1 MSLLS
6 VNNLVTSFAIR
17 NASLEA
23 VSDISFS
30 VEEGETLG
38 IVGESGCGKSTT
50 GFSIMRLLP
59 NNGRISSGSIEF
71 GGRDLVSIS
80 EKQMRGIRGNE
91 IALIPQ
97 DPMTSLNPLLRIGT
111 QIGEAV
117 RIHNGASKREA
128 LARAVEVLKMVE
140 MPNPEERI
148 HQYPHEL
155 SGGLRQ
161 RAIIAMALACN
172 PKILIADEPTTALDV
187 TIQAQILD
195 ILDTIREKQ
204 GMAMILITHDMGVI
218 ASRADRVAVMYAGKK
233 IEETSTVQLF
243 DGMRHPYTQSL
254 LAAVPKIATTRQRV
268 RLLAIPGT
276 PPDLTKLTG
285 GCRFAP
291 RCEFVQDDCLT
302 SEPALTGE
310 NGHTFA
316 CFHPVQGP
324 RELTPLVS
332 TATENETKST
342 ETIVEIRGL
351 SKDFDVRGR
360 GFGKRRGRKLS
371 AASNLNLSVKAG
383 ETVGLVG
390 ESGCGKT
397 TVGRLIVGLEE
408 PTAGSITFPRLG
420 DVGTNREGRLKLARE
435 RQMMFQDPY
444 ASLDPR
450 KRVLDIV
457 AEPLDIQGIGRDDR
471 FTKVK
476 NLLSEVGLPDDAWT
490 RFPHEFSGGQR
501 QRIGLARALA
511 LEPRLIIA
519 DEPVSALDVSIQAQI
534 LNTLEDLKKSHEL
547 ALILISHDLA
557 VVQHVSDRIGVMY
570 LGKLVELG
578 TADEVFTT
586 PAHHYTQGLL
596 AAVPAADVHQ
606 SNKGNQLT
614 GELPSATNPPSGCR
628 FRTRCSMATDLCAEQ
643 EPEVREVS
651 PGHMVACHF
660 PIAHN

>member
-17 NASLEA
+17 DASLEA
-23 VSDISFS
+23 VSNISFS

-59 NNGRISSGSIEF
+59 NNGRISSGTIEF
-71 GGRDLVSIS
+71 GGRDLVSVS
-80 EKQMRGIRGNE
+80 EKEMRGIRGKE

-97 DPMTSLNPLLRIGT
+97 DPMTSLNPVLRIGT

-117 RIHNGASKREA
+117 RIHNGSSKREA
-128 LARAVEVLKMVE
+128 RARAVEVLKMVE

-161 RAIIAMALACN
+161 RAVIAMALACN

-233 IEETSTVQLF
+233 IEESTAVELF

-254 LAAVPKIATTRQRV
+254 LAAVPRISTTRQRV

-276 PPDLTKLTG
+276 PPDLTQLSG

-291 RCEFVQDDCLT
+291 RCEFAQDDCLT
-302 SEPALTGE
+302 SEPTLTGA

-324 RELTPLVS
+324 RALTRVGE
-332 TATENETKST
+332 AIEETVNKST

-351 SKDFDVRGR
+351 TKDFDVRGR
-360 GFGKRRGRKLS
+360 GFGKRRGQKLS
-371 AASNLNLSVKAG
+371 AASNINLSVRAG

-408 PTAGSITFPRLG
+408 PTDGTITFPRLG
-420 DVGTNREGRLKLARE
+420 DVDSNRKGRLKLARE

-578 TADEVFTT
+578 TADDVFTT

-596 AAVPAADVHQ
+596 AAVPVADVHQ
-606 SNKGNQLT
+606 SSKGNQLT

-628 FRTRCSMATDLCAEQ
+628 FRTRCPMATDLCAEQ
-643 EPEVREVS
+643 EPEIREVS
-651 PGHMVACHF
+651 PGHSVACHF
-660 PIAHN
+660 PITHN

>member
-59 NNGRISSGSIEF
+59 NNGRISSGTIEF
-71 GGRDLVSIS
+71 GGRDLVSLS
-80 EKQMRGIRGNE
+80 EKEMRGIRGKE

-97 DPMTSLNPLLRIGT
+97 DPMTSLNPVLRIGT

-117 RIHNGASKREA
+117 RIHNGSSKREA

-161 RAIIAMALACN
+161 RAVIAMALACS

-187 TIQAQILD
+187 T
-195 ILDTIREKQ
+195 
-204 GMAMILITHDMGVI
+204 
-218 ASRADRVAVMYAGKK
+218 
-233 IEETSTVQLF
+233 
-243 DGMRHPYTQSL
+243 
-254 LAAVPKIATTRQRV
+254 
-268 RLLAIPGT
+268 
-276 PPDLTKLTG
+276 
-285 GCRFAP
+285 
-291 RCEFVQDDCLT
+291 
-302 SEPALTGE
+302 
-310 NGHTFA
+310 
-316 CFHPVQGP
+316 
-324 RELTPLVS
+324 
-332 TATENETKST
+332 
-342 ETIVEIRGL
+342 
-351 SKDFDVRGR
+351 
-360 GFGKRRGRKLS
+360 
-371 AASNLNLSVKAG
+371 
-383 ETVGLVG
+383 
-390 ESGCGKT
+390 
-397 TVGRLIVGLEE
+397 
-408 PTAGSITFPRLG
+408 
-420 DVGTNREGRLKLARE
+420 
-435 RQMMFQDPY
+435 
-444 ASLDPR
+444 
-450 KRVLDIV
+450 
-457 AEPLDIQGIGRDDR
+457 
-471 FTKVK
+471 
-476 NLLSEVGLPDDAWT
+476 
-490 RFPHEFSGGQR
+490 
-501 QRIGLARALA
+501 
-511 LEPRLIIA
+511 
-519 DEPVSALDVSIQAQI
+519 IQAQI

-578 TADEVFTT
+578 TADDVFTT

-596 AAVPAADVHQ
+596 AAVPEADVHQ
-606 SNKGNQLT
+606 SSKGSQLT

-628 FRTRCSMATDLCAEQ
+628 FRTRCAMATDLCAEQ

-651 PGHMVACHF
+651 PGHSVACHF
-660 PIAHN
+660 PITHN